1 MDIFC
6 LQEVFFSDVQRQ
18 IVAAVMDEYPY
29 AFSAQDLESVPPSSN
44 PACTVMELVTL
55 QQCADDNC
63 GLSSSPA
70 ELSNCV
76 VFK

>member
-29 AFSAQDLESVPPSSN
+29 AFSAQDLNSSTPN
-44 PACTVMELVTL
+44 ANSACTASELGEVL
-55 QQCADDNC
+55 MCAEANC
-63 GLSSSPA
+63 DLSLSPV